1 MARPE
6 GRDLPP
12 FRFRP
17 ASEADFETLLDLSIR
32 TMRPQ
37 LEALGRWDPA
47 RRRARMREGFD
58 PLSTRRIEAPDGTLL
73 GCVSVFAG
81 EELTEVSGF
90 YLEPDCQGA
99 GLGRAVMRAIL
110 DERPGLPVR
119 VEVLKGSRALDF
131 YRRLG
136 FVVLAEQSFDWL
148 LELPPRR

>member
-1 MARPE
+1 MTGPE
-6 GRDLPP
+6 GRDVPP

-17 ASEADFETLLDLSIR
+17 AAEADFERLLDLSIR

-37 LEALGRWDPA
+37 LEAIGRWDPA

-58 PLSTRRIEAPDGTLL
+58 PAATRCIEAPDGRLL

-81 EELTEVSGF
+81 DEVTEVSGF

-110 DERPGLPVR
+110 AEHLDRPAR
-119 VEVLKGSRALDF
+119 VEVLKGSRAMDF

-136 FVVLAEQSFDWL
+136 FALVAEQEFDWL
-148 LELPPRR
+148 LERPPGG

>member
-1 MARPE
+1 MTAPE

-17 ASEADFETLLDLSIR
+17 ATEADFERLLDLSIR

-37 LEALGRWDPA
+37 LEAIGRWDPA

-58 PLSTRRIEAPDGTLL
+58 PAATRRIEAPDGTLL

-81 EELTEVSGF
+81 EDFFEISGF
-90 YLEPDCQGA
+90 YLEPACQGA

-110 DERPGLPVR
+110 EEHPDRPAR
-119 VEVLKGSRALDF
+119 VEVLKGSRALEF

-136 FVVLAEQSFDWL
+136 FAVLAEQEFDWL
-148 LELPPRR
+148 LERPPGG